1 MHRKTERACPSTQK
15 QNPYNNNN
23 NNENKYRQRENPQT
37 NAALKYAHDR
47 RREVTVAA
55 QIGDGD
61 AKGEEEAC
69 PSRVAEMKL
78 KSGRVQIR

>member
-1 MHRKTERACPSTQK
+1 MHQKTERACPSTQI

-47 RREVTVAA
+47 RR
-55 QIGDGD
+55 
-61 AKGEEEAC
+61 
-69 PSRVAEMKL
+69 
-78 KSGRVQIR
+78 